1 MKRISYSE
9 HALEQM
15 AERGS
20 DQLEVEETIRRGER
34 IPAKKGRI
42 AYRYNFQFNA
52 KWGDKEFAMKQ
63 VMPIVVEENNEYV
76 VVTVYTFY
84 F

>member
-1 MKRISYSE
+1 MKKISYSE

-15 AERGS
+15 AERGA
-20 DQLEVEETIRRGER
+20 DQLEGEETIRRGER
-34 IPAKKGRI
+34 VLAKKGRT
-42 AYRYNFQFNA
+42 AFRYNFQFNN
-52 KWGDKEFAMKQ
+52 KWTDKEFAMKQ
-63 VMPIVVEENNEYV
+63 VMPIVVEENNEYI